1 MEVEQKLE
9 NNNGS
14 ELVHS
19 CSAAGL
25 LSRCAMVIR
34 RNCWKAEKMLL
45 NWIYYA
51 RLYLFTLVFI
61 LYLCESLKRIKVNMF
76 K

>member
-19 CSAAGL
+19 CSADGL
-25 LSRCAMVIR
+25 LSRCAMVI
-34 RNCWKAEKMLL
+34 
-45 NWIYYA
+45 
-51 RLYLFTLVFI
+51 
-61 LYLCESLKRIKVNMF
+61 
-76 K
+76 